1 MAAIKFTIGER
12 GGDRPELIMKLT
24 ISNAQKVQAK
34 VKGLS
39 VYRDYWSDAKQRID
53 VGRKFVK
60 PWEMDEITKINET
73 ISDLGSKILT
83 RCAKTP
89 TEEINRAWLKTQIDE
104 VLHPEKFEEKPVTP
118 QTIMQAISAHINNT
132 LSGEKTK
139 IQYKNTE
146 KRVREY
152 LDEEDATDLPI
163 SDLGKTFYTSFVNF
177 LYSKGYKKNTIGKH
191 IKNLKAVI
199 NSLPLAQRA
208 TCEFVEPRKCAKL
221 TEEVDNIYLTED
233 ELNKIA
239 SLKITTPY
247 LDRIRD
253 QFIMLAWTGCRYSDL
268 DKLNSSNIKEIDG
281 VECFK
286 LEQQKTKNRVII
298 PILPAVKAI
307 MDKYGNEMPKPMTNQ
322 KFNEYIKDVAK
333 MAELDEDVTITH
345 TEQQGRVT
353 RHYKKWECVSA
364 HTARRS
370 FATNMYKRDFPSLMI
385 MAITGHKTEK
395 AFLTYI
401 KVKEEEHAEKMF
413 SLFMEQEKRRNENNN
428 Q

>member
-1 MAAIKFTIGER
+1 MATVKFTIGER

-34 VKGLS
+34 TKGLL
-39 VYRDYWSDAKQRID
+39 VYRDYWSDAKQCID
-53 VGRKFVK
+53 TSRKFIK
-60 PWEMDEITKINET
+60 PWEQDEISIINKT
-73 ISDLGSKILT
+73 ISNLKSEILT
-83 RCAKTP
+83 RCSKTP
-89 TEEINRAWLKTQIDE
+89 YEEINRVWLKAQIDE
-104 VLHPEKFEEKPVTP
+104 VLHPEKFEKKETTP
-118 QTIMQAISAHINNT
+118 QTLMQAITTHIDNT
-132 LSGEKTK
+132 LCGERTK
-139 IQYKNTE
+139 VQYKNT
-146 KRVREY
+146 KRRVREY
-152 LDEEDATDLPI
+152 LDEEDMTDLPI
-163 SDLGKTFYTSFVNF
+163 ECLDKTFYTSFVNF
-177 LYSKGYKKNTIGKH
+177 LYSKGYKKNTVGKH

-208 TCEFVEPRKCAKL
+208 KCEFIEPRKCAKL
-221 TEEVDNIYLTED
+221 TEEVDNIYLTEE
-233 ELNKIA
+233 ELDKIA

-298 PILPAVKAI
+298 PILPAVKSI

-322 KFNEYIKDVAK
+322 KFNEYIKDIAK
-333 MAELDEDVTITH
+333 MAGLDEDVTITH

-401 KVKEEEHAEKMF
+401 KVKQEEHAERMF
-413 SLFMEQEKRRNENNN
+413 KLFMEQERRN
-428 Q
+428 